1 MESLALL
8 VAIILSVAIVGGP
21 LSLLFAFLYQRNSR
35 KFFNR
40 SVFKTRIFLI
50 LTILFAVPAILV
62 GIRLLTL
69 NIAFGGKFF
78 GGLGVLTG
86 ASSLYKIFESKF
98 RSH

>member
-8 VAIILSVAIVGGP
+8 VAIILSFAIVGGP
-21 LSLLFAFLYQRNSR
+21 LSLLFASLYQRDSR
-35 KFFNR
+35 RFFNR
-40 SVFKTRIFLI
+40 SVFKTRLFLF
-50 LTILFAVPAILV
+50 LAILFAVPAILV

-69 NIAFGGKFF
+69 DIAFGGKVF

-86 ASSLYKIFESKF
+86 ATSLYKIFGSKF

>member
-40 SVFKTRIFLI
+40 SVFKTRLFLI
-50 LTILFAVPAILV
+50 LTILFAVPAIFV

-69 NIAFGGKFF
+69 DIAFGGKFF

-86 ASSLYKIFESKF
+86 ASSLYKVFESKF

>member
-40 SVFKTRIFLI
+40 SVFKTRLFLI

-69 NIAFGGKFF
+69 DIAFGGKFF

-86 ASSLYKIFESKF
+86 ASSLYKVFESKF

>member
-69 NIAFGGKFF
+69 DIAFGGKFF

-86 ASSLYKIFESKF
+86 ASSLYKVFESKF

>member
-40 SVFKTRIFLI
+40 SVFKTRLFLI

-86 ASSLYKIFESKF
+86 ASSLYKVFESKF